1 MKYPDIAN
9 NDRSPE
15 NSHPDISTAVP
26 RLTKM
31 RKVGLYDPAWERD
44 ACGVGMVANVD
55 GTENHRLIEQA
66 LEVLVNLEHR
76 GAAGSD
82 PDTGDGA
89 GILFKMPHAFFNRVS
104 QDLNINLPEAGHYGV
119 GMVFLPQ
126 EEDLRVRVQR

>member
-1 MKYPDIAN
+1 
-9 NDRSPE
+9 
-15 NSHPDISTAVP
+15 
-26 RLTKM
+26 M

-55 GTENHRLIEQA
+55 GTENHKLIEQA

-89 GILFKMPHAFFNRVS
+89 GILFKMPHTFFNRVRNFGSKFISFFVFTFLELTS
-104 QDLNINLPEAGHYGV
+104 QPSDVVLAFVGDGFVERQRVLGV
-119 GMVFLPQ
+119 KIV
-126 EEDLRVRVQR
+126 